1 MVVRPVVDWLRLIR
15 SEYQEI
21 PGLHLTKAQVQR
33 FWSLDAVTCDAV
45 IEALVKMRFL
55 RRTHTGGYVLDGAAR

>member
-1 MVVRPVVDWLRLIR
+1 MAARPVVDWLRLIR

-33 FWSLDAVTCDAV
+33 FWSLDAATCDAV
-45 IEALVKMRFL
+45 IEALVKMQFL
-55 RRTHTGGYVLDGAAR
+55 RRTHTGGYILADLAR